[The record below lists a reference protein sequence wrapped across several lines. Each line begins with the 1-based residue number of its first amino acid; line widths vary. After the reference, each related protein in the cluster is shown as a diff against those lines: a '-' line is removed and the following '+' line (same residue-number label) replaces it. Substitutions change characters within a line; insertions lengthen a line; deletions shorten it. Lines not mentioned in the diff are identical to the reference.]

1 MVRRA
6 IESPPDKKRQ
16 ERLVLLEKSDL
27 LTAFAAG
34 DETRMRVRQFGA
46 VNWLGLWT
54 LYLREVRR
62 FLKVAMQTVIAPVV
76 TTLLF
81 LAIFLLAFAGQ
92 RGAVAGVPFV
102 QFLAPGL
109 IMMAMIQNAFAN
121 TTSSLMIAKIQGS
134 MSDLLMPPLSPA
146 ELVWGFALGGVTRG
160 LICGVTVAIAMII
173 TVHASIADWRLV
185 LFHGVAASLLL
196 SVLGILAALWAEKYD
211 HIAAVT
217 NFLVMPL
224 SFLSGTFYSIDRLP
238 AALRFVAD
246 FNPFFYMIDG
256 FRAGFIA
263 HADGSLAIGI
273 VMMIAINGILLAL
286 AHILFARGYKLKA

>member
-1 MVRRA
+1 MSEA
-6 IESPPDKKRQ
+6 P
-16 ERLVLLEKSDL
+16 LLLEKSDML
-27 LTAFAAG
+27 ARAAR
-34 DETRMRVRQFGA
+34 EEAHLHVRQFGP

-62 FLKVAMQTVIAPVV
+62 FLKVSMQTIIAPVV

-81 LAIFLLAFAGQ
+81 LAIFLLAFASQ
-92 RGAVAGVPFV
+92 RGVIDGVPFA

-134 MSDLLMPPLSPA
+134 ISDILMPPLSPA
-146 ELVWGFALGGVTRG
+146 ELVWGFVLGGMTRG
-160 LICGVTVAIAMII
+160 LLVGAAVGATMIMVVHVGIA
-173 TVHASIADWRLV
+173 SWWLV
-185 LFHGVAASLLL
+185 LFHAVAASLLL
-196 SVLGILAALWAEKYD
+196 SVLGILAALWAEKFD

-238 AALRFVAD
+238 APFRLAAD
-246 FNPFFYMIDG
+246 LNPFFYMIDG
-256 FRAGFIA
+256 FRAGFIG
-263 HADGSLAIGI
+263 HADGSILVGI
-273 VMMIAINGILLAL
+273 AVMVGINVVLLAL
-286 AHILFARGYKLKA
+286 THILFARGYKLKA

>member
-1 MVRRA
+1 
-6 IESPPDKKRQ
+6 
-16 ERLVLLEKSDL
+16 LLLERSDL
-27 LTAFAAG
+27 LGAFAEG
-34 DETRMRVRQFGA
+34 DERPRRVRQFGA

-62 FLKVAMQTVIAPVV
+62 FLKVSMQTVIAPVV

-92 RGAVAGVPFV
+92 RGAVHGVPFA

-109 IMMAMIQNAFAN
+109 VMMAIIQNAFAN

-160 LICGVTVAIAMII
+160 LMCGAAVAIAMILA
-173 TVHASIADWRLV
+173 VHVSIADWRLV
-185 LFHGVAASLLL
+185 LFHAVAASLLL

-238 AALRFVAD
+238 ASLRFVAD

-256 FRAGFIA
+256 LRAGFIA

-273 VMMIAINGILLAL
+273 AMMIAINGILLAL
-286 AHILFARGYKLKA
+286 AHVLFARGYKLKP

>member
-1 MVRRA
+1 M
-6 IESPPDKKRQ
+6 
-16 ERLVLLEKSDL
+16 LLEKSDL
-27 LTAFAAG
+27 LAAAARA
-34 DETRMRVRQFGA
+34 ESNLRVRQFGA

-62 FLKVAMQTVIAPVV
+62 FLKVSMQTVIAPVV

-81 LAIFLLAFAGQ
+81 LAIFLLAFASQ
-92 RGAVAGVPFV
+92 RGAVNGVPFA

-134 MSDLLMPPLSPA
+134 ISDLLMPPLSPA

-160 LICGVTVAIAMII
+160 VICGIAVGVAMVLVVHVGIAN
-173 TVHASIADWRLV
+173 WWLV
-185 LFHGVAASLLL
+185 LFHAVAASLLL
-196 SVLGILAALWAEKYD
+196 SLLGILAALWAEKFD

-217 NFLVMPL
+217 NFIVMPL

-238 AALRFVAD
+238 SAFRFVAD

-256 FRAGFIA
+256 FRAGFIG
-263 HADGSLAIGI
+263 HADASIAIG
-273 VMMIAINGILLAL
+273 VVVMIAINVILLVL
-286 AHILFARGYKLKA
+286 THILFARGYKLKA